1 MTTLVNPAPSPL
13 STDPKRPGLRRQAGR
28 WRLLSQ
34 ACSLGLGT
42 VGLMLVALVVG
53 LALLGPWIA
62 PHSPV
67 EFVGVPFQGSA
78 PDLLL
83 GADIL
88 GRDVLSRVL
97 AGGYKILTLAAIA
110 TVMGVVAGALLGI
123 MAGYVK
129 GMLDE
134 VTMRL
139 LDVAMAFPQTILALL
154 FVSIIGPEM
163 WLITLMVAVIHAPQ
177 VARVARAAT
186 LRVAEEDFVRFAEA
200 IGVSR
205 WKVMLREIFPNVV
218 NPLLVEL
225 GLRFTYSIALI
236 AGLSFLGFGQQP
248 PAADWGLMINE
259 NRIGM
264 AQNPWPVVVPIL
276 LIAVLTI
283 GMNLFT
289 DAVARKVLGLAETGG
304 GTAGD
309 QRSDVL
315 PGIARAAD
323 PGPTA

>member
-1 MTTLVNPAPSPL
+1 MAAVVNAVPAAKG
-13 STDPKRPGLRRQAGR
+13 DRPGRRILALLRRAG
-28 WRLLSQ
+28 SM
-34 ACSLGLGT
+34 GVGT
-42 VGLMLVALVVG
+42 VGLVVVCLVVG
-53 LALLGPWIA
+53 LALIGPLVA

-67 EFVGVPFQGSA
+67 EFVGIPFQPAA
-78 PDLLL
+78 PGLLM

-97 AGGYKILTLAAIA
+97 VGGYKILGLSAAATLL
-110 TVMGVVAGALLGI
+110 GVLAGALLGI

-129 GMLDE
+129 GTLDE
-134 VTMRL
+134 LTMRL

-154 FVSIIGPEM
+154 FVSIIGPKP

-186 LRVAEEDFVRFAEA
+186 LRVSEEDFVRFAEA
-200 IGVSR
+200 IGMSR
-205 WKVMLREIFPNVV
+205 WKIMTREIFPNIV
-218 NPLLVEL
+218 NPLMVEL

-248 PAADWGLMINE
+248 PAADWGVMINE

-264 AQNPWPVVVPIL
+264 AQNPWPVVAPIL
-276 LIAVLTI
+276 LIALLTI

-289 DAVARKVLGLAETGG
+289 DAL
-304 GTAGD
+304 
-309 QRSDVL
+309 
-315 PGIARAAD
+315 ARAIMGFGASSGAGEAAATVPVPSA
-323 PGPTA
+323 PGSISPAVESRP

>member
-1 MTTLVNPAPSPL
+1 MAAVVNAVPAA
-13 STDPKRPGLRRQAGR
+13 KAHRPASGIVGLLGRAG
-28 WRLLSQ
+28 SM
-34 ACSLGLGT
+34 GLGT
-42 VGLMLVALVVG
+42 VGLVLVCLVVG
-53 LALLGPWIA
+53 LALIGPLVA

-67 EFVGVPFQGSA
+67 EFVGIPFQPPAAG
-78 PDLLL
+78 LLM

-97 AGGYKILTLAAIA
+97 VGGYKILGLSAAATLL
-110 TVMGVVAGALLGI
+110 GVLAGALLGI

-129 GMLDE
+129 GTLDE
-134 VTMRL
+134 LTMRL

-154 FVSIIGPEM
+154 FVSIIGPKP

-186 LRVAEEDFVRFAEA
+186 LRVSEEDFVRFAEA
-200 IGVSR
+200 IGMSR
-205 WKVMLREIFPNVV
+205 WKIMTREIFPNIV
-218 NPLLVEL
+218 NPLMVEL

-248 PAADWGLMINE
+248 PAADWGVMINE

-264 AQNPWPVVVPIL
+264 AQNPWPVVAPIL
-276 LIAVLTI
+276 LIALLTI

-289 DAVARKVLGLAETGG
+289 DAL
-304 GTAGD
+304 
-309 QRSDVL
+309 
-315 PGIARAAD
+315 ARATMGLGA
-323 PGPTA
+323 PGEGVEPAATVPGASVPGSISPAAMESQP